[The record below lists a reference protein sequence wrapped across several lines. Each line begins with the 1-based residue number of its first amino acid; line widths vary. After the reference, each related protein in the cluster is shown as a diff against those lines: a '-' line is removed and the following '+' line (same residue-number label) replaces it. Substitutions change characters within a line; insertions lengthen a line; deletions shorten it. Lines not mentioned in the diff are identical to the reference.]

1 MDSMYP
7 AGPASVPAQLTA
19 PSAAYRRHAWLAM
32 LGLLGFVAI
41 YFALL
46 VWFGW
51 TAWRL
56 FAALVQGDGGNLIGN
71 GITGACAA
79 FLCLFMAKAL
89 IFKRRGAGGEDLELK
104 PADQP
109 ELFAF
114 LHRLADEAGAPRPHR
129 VFLSPRVNAG
139 VFYDLS
145 LLNLILPSKKNL
157 EIGLGL
163 VNVLN
168 LGELKAVLAHEF
180 GHFAQRTMAVGRWV
194 YVAQQIAAHIIAKR
208 DAFDDFL
215 RALSR
220 FDLRVAWVGWILSL
234 VVWSIRSLVEMVF
247 RLVVLAQRAL
257 SREMEYQADLV
268 AASLTGS
275 DALVH
280 ALHRL
285 GAADDAWSRTL
296 SFANREYANQ
306 RPVADLFAVQTRI
319 IEHLQRVFADAE
331 YGEPPRLP
339 DAGRD
344 QHRVFKSELAQ
355 PPQMWSTHPAN
366 SDRER
371 NIKRSYIACEIDTR
385 PALELL
391 RDAQALKER
400 ISREMIDSAEPL
412 APVPIADSLERVDR
426 DFDDLAL
433 DRRFR
438 GTYLGRSIVR
448 DYERPD
454 ELYHSVADAALDAQ
468 LAGLYPAEHGDA
480 LERLRELEAE
490 RATLDAL
497 RAGHLRAPGGVVRW
511 RGGEFP
517 AKQLPKV
524 LAELDAELAPLRE
537 QVRGHDRR
545 CRSVHLAAARALGGP
560 WEALLR
566 GQLAVLHYADH
577 SHADLQDANSLLV
590 NTYEVVTADRR
601 VSSDELNRLVAS
613 ANQLHRTLD
622 ALYAHAAQVRVD
634 SRIAARLGAA
644 DWAAALGEFRLPVA
658 DRDNIQQWL
667 GAIDTWVRGTVGPLA
682 ALRDAALESLLATED
697 EVARALRGGERGD
710 ADGMVAIAEAP
721 AVEVST
727 ADADAPE
734 RTGSAQA
741 SIAAVARDASEQ
753 AAFDQAI
760 AERVA
765 ADGDDASDYD
775 ADNARFARPT
785 DDAPAATPRDYTR
798 LKPGNGRKHQTKLG
812 WWDRFQ
818 TADGLLPS
826 ISRVAAAAGIVGAVL
841 FVGASVGMA
850 KLTVLNGL
858 AQAMRVEVDGRGY
871 DLPPLQNL
879 TVELADGGRHHVVAR
894 TADGAVVEEFDSDGP
909 THASHYVYNIA
920 SAAPLVE
927 WTAVYGPGGEVPE
940 NKLGAPRW
948 IASSA
953 DHIFEEPPKQIST
966 KGKGGSRRVLQGFAE
981 LPPSDQLELARDD
994 DEKRALI
1001 AAHAHWDAGD
1011 SRYLGEWLAR
1021 AAQLPDFSKLLEQRL
1036 RRAPTEVMSL
1046 RAEQEAAKGK
1056 PDYAQVCARHR
1067 ALSERTPDSADLRYI
1082 AVRCAPDDDAR
1093 DRAFAEGHARWPEH
1107 PWFAMAV
1114 GFDANERAQWRQA
1127 LPLLQQAAKL
1137 PQMTEWMSLEAAR
1150 TQRAIDGESAQ
1161 AAGAGSLDSRQLKTF
1176 LAIEQG
1182 AVPRQSPTWAYVAL
1196 KSGDLAA
1203 ALDVSK
1209 ASPEQH
1215 AHMLRM
1221 AAASDGAPAQM
1232 VQEALRQPNA
1242 AEPELASAWALAA
1255 LAEREHDAGAA
1266 RLREQAMR
1274 TDPEDSAKI
1283 AAFFDSVRRGGA
1295 VSTEQAER
1303 ALGKINPRSRGIAY
1317 ATAVVMLG
1325 RDCPRAWRDGAKR
1338 LLFAAERP
1346 YFS

>member
-1 MDSMYP
+1 
-7 AGPASVPAQLTA
+7 
-19 PSAAYRRHAWLAM
+19 M
-32 LGLLGFVAI
+32 LGLLGFVAV
-41 YFALL
+41 YFTLL

-56 FAALVQGDGGNLIGN
+56 FAALVQGDGGNVIGN
-71 GITGACAA
+71 LITGACAA
-79 FLCLFMAKAL
+79 FLCVFMAKAL

-104 PADQP
+104 PAEQP

-194 YVAQQIAAHIIAKR
+194 YVAQQVAGHIIAKR

-215 RALSR
+215 RGLSR
-220 FDLRVAWVGWILSL
+220 VDFRIAWVGWVLSL

-285 GAADDAWSRTL
+285 GAADDAWNRTL
-296 SFANREYANQ
+296 GFANREYANK
-306 RPVADLFAVQTRI
+306 RPVADLFAVQTRM
-319 IEHLQRVFADAE
+319 IEHLRRVFADAE
-331 YGEPPRLP
+331 YGEPPQLP
-339 DAGRD
+339 ADGRE

-371 NIKRSYIACEIDTR
+371 NLKRSYIACEIDPR
-385 PALELL
+385 PALSLL

-400 ISREMIDSAEPL
+400 ITREMIDSAEPL
-412 APVPIADSLERVDR
+412 APVPIAESLERVDR

-433 DRRFR
+433 NRRFR
-438 GTYLGRSIVR
+438 GTYLGRSTVR
-448 DYERPD
+448 DYDGPD
-454 ELYHSVADAALDAQ
+454 ELYYPVPADAALDAH
-468 LAGLYPAEHGDA
+468 LSGLYPAEHGDA

-490 RATLDAL
+490 RGTLEAL
-497 RAGHLRAPGGVVRW
+497 RDGHLRAPGGVVRW
-511 RGGEFP
+511 RGDELP

-524 LAELDAELAPLRE
+524 IAQLDGELAPLRE
-537 QVRGHDRR
+537 QVREHDRR

-577 SHADLQDANSLLV
+577 SHADLQDANHLLV

-613 ANQLHRTLD
+613 ANQLHRTLET
-622 ALYAHAAQVRVD
+622 LYAHAAQVRLD
-634 SRIAARLGAA
+634 RRIAEYLKAD
-644 DWAAALGEFRLPVA
+644 DWAGALGEFRLPPA

-682 ALRDAALESLLATED
+682 ALRDAALEALLATED
-697 EVARALRGGERGD
+697 EVARRRRGD
-710 ADGMVAIAEAP
+710 TDDERPVDTMIAAAP
-721 AVEVST
+721 AVGADAGLDAQTAVEPAAGAET
-727 ADADAPE
+727 ADTRFAPPSADAPA
-734 RTGSAQA
+734 SAPKEYA
-741 SIAAVARDASEQ
+741 
-753 AAFDQAI
+753 
-760 AERVA
+760 
-765 ADGDDASDYD
+765 
-775 ADNARFARPT
+775 
-785 DDAPAATPRDYTR
+785 R
-798 LKPGNGRKHQTKLG
+798 LKPGSARKRQTKLG

-818 TADGLLPS
+818 TADGLVPS
-826 ISRVAAAAGIVGAVL
+826 ISRVAAAGGIVGAVL
-841 FVGASVGMA
+841 FVGASVGVSQ
-850 KLTVLNGL
+850 LTVLNGL
-858 AQAMRVEVDGRGY
+858 ALPMRVDVDGRTF
-871 DLPPLQNL
+871 DVAPLQNV
-879 TVELADGGRHHVVAR
+879 TVDLADSARHHVIAR

-909 THASHYVYNIA
+909 GHASHYVYNIA

-927 WTAVYGPGGEVPE
+927 WTAAYGGYSDVPE

-948 IASSA
+948 TSSTA
-953 DHIFEEPPKQIST
+953 DHVFEEPPKQIST
-966 KGKGGSRRVLQGFAE
+966 KSGGGHRRVLQGFAD
-981 LPPSDQLELARDD
+981 LSPSDQLQLIDSAA
-994 DEKRALI
+994 EKNALI
-1001 AAHAHWDAGD
+1001 AAHARWDAGD
-1011 SRYLGEWLAR
+1011 SRHLAEWLS
-1021 AAQLPDFSKLLEQRL
+1021 AASSQPDFAKLVEARL

-1046 RAEQEAAKGK
+1046 RAEQDAAQGK
-1056 PDYAQVCARHR
+1056 PAYAEVCARHR
-1067 ALSERTPDSADLRYI
+1067 AASERKPDSADLRYV
-1082 AVRCAPDDDAR
+1082 AVRCAPDAPAR
-1093 DRAFAEGHARWPEH
+1093 DRAFDEGHARWPEH
-1107 PWFAMAV
+1107 GWFALAS
-1114 GFDANERAQWRQA
+1114 GYAANERGQWNQA
-1127 LPLLQQAAKL
+1127 LPLLRQAAKM
-1137 PQMTEWMSLEAAR
+1137 PQTNEWIEVDAAR
-1150 TQRAIDGESAQ
+1150 AQRAIMGE
-1161 AAGAGSLDSRQLKTF
+1161 AALLPAADSEQLKT
-1176 LAIEQG
+1176 LMAIETG
-1182 AVPRQSPTWAYVAL
+1182 SVPRESPTWGYVAL

-1203 ALDVSK
+1203 ALDALKTV
-1209 ASPEQH
+1209 PLQRPR
-1215 AHMLRM
+1215 MLRLV
-1221 AAASDGAPAQM
+1221 AASEGAPANAVAQ
-1232 VQEALRQPNA
+1232 ALGQAGTGDDDP
-1242 AEPELASAWALAA
+1242 ASAWPLAA
-1255 LAEREHDAGAA
+1255 LAEREHHDNAA
-1266 RLREQAMR
+1266 RLREEALR
-1274 TDPEDSAKI
+1274 TDPKEAAQI
-1283 AAFFDSVRRGGA
+1283 AAFFDAVRRGGA
-1295 VSTEQAER
+1295 ASAEQAER
-1303 ALGKINPRSRGIAY
+1303 ALGKVSPRSRGIAY

-1325 RDCPRAWRDGAKR
+1325 RDCPKVWRDGAKR

-1346 YFS
+1346 YFG

>member
-1 MDSMYP
+1 
-7 AGPASVPAQLTA
+7 
-19 PSAAYRRHAWLAM
+19 M

-71 GITGACAA
+71 GLTGACAA

-89 IFKRRGAGGEDLELK
+89 VFKRRGAGDEDMELK

-157 EIGLGL
+157 EIGLAL

-215 RALSR
+215 RGLSR
-220 FDLRVAWVGWILSL
+220 FDLRVAWVGWLLSL

-268 AASLTGS
+268 ACSLTGS

-285 GAADDAWSRTL
+285 GAADDAWTRAL
-296 SFANREYANQ
+296 DFANREYAAQ
-306 RPVADLFAVQTRI
+306 RPVADLFAVQTRM
-319 IEHLQRVFADAE
+319 IEHLRRVFADAE
-331 YGEPPRLP
+331 YGEPPQLP
-339 DAGRD
+339 ADGRER
-344 QHRVFKSELAQ
+344 HRVFKSELAQ

-371 NIKRSYIACEIDTR
+371 NIKRSYVACEIDPR
-385 PALELL
+385 PAMSLL

-400 ISREMIDSAEPL
+400 MSREMIDTAEPL
-412 APVPIADSLERVDR
+412 PAAPIADSLQRLDR
-426 DFDDLAL
+426 EFEDLTL
-433 DRRFR
+433 DRRYR

-448 DYERPD
+448 DYDRPD
-454 ELYHSVADAALDAQ
+454 ELYDAVAGDAALAAKLD
-468 LAGLYPAEHGDA
+468 GLYPHEHGQA
-480 LERLRELEAE
+480 LERLRELQAE
-490 RATLDAL
+490 RATLEAL
-497 RAGHLRAPGGVVRW
+497 QAGHLRAPGGVVRW
-511 RGGEFP
+511 RGEELP

-524 LAELDAELAPLRE
+524 LAQLDAELAPLRE
-537 QVRGHDRR
+537 QVREHDRR
-545 CRSVHLAAARALGGP
+545 CRSLHLAAARALGGP

-622 ALYAHAAQVRVD
+622 TLYAHAAQLRVD
-634 SRIAARLGAA
+634 RRIGERLGAA
-644 DWAAALGEFRLPVA
+644 DWAAALGEFKLPPA

-667 GAIDTWVRGTVGPLA
+667 GAIDTWVRGTAGPLA
-682 ALRDAALESLLATED
+682 ALRSAALESLLATED
-697 EVARALRGGERGD
+697 EVARQLRAGERG
-710 ADGMVAIAEAP
+710 ADEAP
-721 AVEVST
+721 AAAAAAPT
-727 ADADAPE
+727 ADGRAGDEAMALRPAPAE
-734 RTGSAQA
+734 PAT
-741 SIAAVARDASEQ
+741 IAAVARDAAEQ
-753 AAFDQAI
+753 AVFDAAL

-765 ADGDDASDYD
+765 ADTAAEHARYAPPSDDA
-775 ADNARFARPT
+775 AAA
-785 DDAPAATPRDYTR
+785 APREYTR

-818 TADGLLPS
+818 TADGLVPS
-826 ISRVAAAAGIVGAVL
+826 LSRVAAAGGIVGAVL

-850 KLTVLNGL
+850 KLTVVNGL
-858 AQAMRVEVDGRGY
+858 AQAVRVEIDGKT
-871 DLPPLQNL
+871 LELAPLQHATIDL
-879 TVELADGGRHHVVAR
+879 EDGGRHHVRAR
-894 TADGAVVEEFDSDGP
+894 TADGATVEEFDSDGP
-909 THASHYVYNIA
+909 SHASHFVYNVA
-920 SAAPLVE
+920 SATPLVE
-927 WTAVYGPGGEVPE
+927 WTAVYGSAGERPE
-940 NKLGAPRW
+940 NKLGTPRW
-948 IASSA
+948 TASSA
-953 DHIFEEPPKQIST
+953 DYVFEKPPERIS
-966 KGKGGSRRVLQGFAE
+966 GKGNGGTRRVLQGFAD
-981 LPPSDQLELARDD
+981 LSPSEQLELARDD
-994 DEKRALI
+994 DERRALI

-1021 AAQLPDFSKLLEQRL
+1021 AALSPGFDRLIGERL
-1036 RRAPTEVMSL
+1036 RRAPTEVMTL
-1046 RAEQEAAKGK
+1046 RAEQESTKGK
-1056 PDYAQVCARHR
+1056 PGYAEVCARHR

-1093 DRAFAEGHARWPEH
+1093 DRAFAAGHARWPEH
-1107 PWFAMAV
+1107 AWFAMAV
-1114 GFDANERAQWRQA
+1114 GFDANERGQWRQA
-1127 LPLLQQAAKL
+1127 LPLLRQAAKQ
-1137 PQMTEWMSLEAAR
+1137 PQMAEWMGVEAAR
-1150 TQRAIDGESAQ
+1150 TQRAIEGESAQ
-1161 AAGAGSLDSRQLKTF
+1161 LQADGSNQLRTL

-1182 AVPRQSPTWAYVAL
+1182 EIPRQSPAWAYVAL

-1203 ALDVSK
+1203 ALDASK
-1209 ASPEQH
+1209 ASPEQR
-1215 AHMLRM
+1215 AHLLRM

-1232 VQEALRQPNA
+1232 VAQALRQPGA

-1266 RLREQAMR
+1266 QRRAEAMLA
-1274 TDPEDSAKI
+1274 DPEDSAKI
-1283 AAFFDSVRRGGA
+1283 AAFFDAVRRGGA
-1295 VSTEQAER
+1295 GATAEAER

-1317 ATAVVMLG
+1317 STAVVMLG
-1325 RDCPRAWRDGAKR
+1325 RDCPQAWREGAKR
-1338 LLFAAERP
+1338 LLFSAERP
-1346 YFS
+1346 YFG

>member
-32 LGLLGFVAI
+32 LGLLDFVAI

-622 ALYAHAAQVRVD
+622 ALYAHAAQVRMD
-634 SRIAARLGAA
+634 SRIATRLGAA

-697 EVARALRGGERGD
+697 EVARALRGGERED

-765 ADGDDASDYD
+765 ADGNDASDYD
-775 ADNARFARPT
+775 ADNARFARPS
-785 DDAPAATPRDYTR
+785 DDAPAAAPRDYTR

-966 KGKGGSRRVLQGFAE
+966 KGNGGSRRVLQGFAG
-981 LPPSDQLELARDD
+981 LSPSDQLQLARDD
-994 DEKRALI
+994 ADKHALI
-1001 AAHAHWDAGD
+1001 AAHVRWDAGD
-1011 SRYLGEWLAR
+1011 SRHIAEWLTLAAR
-1021 AAQLPDFSKLLEQRL
+1021 QPDAAALIGARL
-1036 RRAPTEVMSL
+1036 QRAPAEVIAL
-1046 RAEQEAAKGK
+1046 RAEQDASEGK
-1056 PDYAQVCARHR
+1056 PARAEVCARHN
-1067 ALSERTPDSADLRYI
+1067 ALSERAPQSPDLRYI
-1082 AVRCAPDDDAR
+1082 ALRCAPDNDER
-1093 DRAFAEGHARWPEH
+1093 DRAFAAGHARWPEH
-1107 PWFAMAV
+1107 GWFALAA
-1114 GFDANERAQWRQA
+1114 GHAANERGQWDQA
-1127 LPLLQQAAKL
+1127 LPLLRQAAKM
-1137 PQMTEWMSLEAAR
+1137 PQANEWLATEVAR
-1150 TQRAIDGESAQ
+1150 TQRAIDGD
-1161 AAGAGSLDSRQLKTF
+1161 AARLDASGSGQLQTL

-1182 AVPRQSPTWAYVAL
+1182 TVPRESPHWAFVAL
-1196 KSGDLAA
+1196 KSGDLARALQA
-1203 ALDVSK
+1203 ANGAGDTRAYL
-1209 ASPEQH
+1209 QR
-1215 AHMLRM
+1215 LI
-1221 AAASDGAPAQM
+1221 AASEGAPADAVAQ
-1232 VQEALRQPNA
+1232 ALAQSDQP
-1242 AEPELASAWALAA
+1242 EEDPASAWALAA
-1255 LAEREHDAGAA
+1255 LAERERDAGAA
-1266 RLREQAMR
+1266 HRRENAMR
-1274 TDPEDSAKI
+1274 ADPEDAARI
-1283 AAFFDSVRRGGA
+1283 AAFFDAVRRGGSA
-1295 VSTEQAER
+1295 SAEQAER

-1325 RDCPRAWRDGAKR
+1325 RDCPQAWRDGAKR

-1346 YFS
+1346 YFG

>member
-19 PSAAYRRHAWLAM
+19 PTAAYRRHAWLAM
-32 LGLLGFVAI
+32 LGLLGFVAV

-56 FAALVQGDGGNLIGN
+56 FAALAQGN
-71 GITGACAA
+71 GDNFIANGLTGACAA
-79 FLCLFMAKAL
+79 FLCVFMAKAL
-89 IFKRRGAGGEDLELK
+89 VFKRRGAGDEDLELK

-180 GHFAQRTMAVGRWV
+180 GHFAQRSMAVGRWV

-215 RALSR
+215 RGLSR
-220 FDLRVAWVGWILSL
+220 FDLRVAWVGWLLSL

-285 GAADDAWSRTL
+285 GAADDAWTRTL
-296 SFANREYANQ
+296 RFANREYANQ
-306 RPVADLFAVQTRI
+306 RPVADLFAVQSRI
-319 IEHLQRVFADAE
+319 IEHLRRVFADAE
-331 YGEPPRLP
+331 YGEPPQLP
-339 DAGRD
+339 ADGRE

-371 NIKRSYIACEIDTR
+371 NLKRSYVACEIDPR
-385 PALELL
+385 PALSLL

-400 ISREMIDSAEPL
+400 ISRDMIDSAEPL
-412 APVPIADSLERVDR
+412 PPAPIEETLERVDR

-433 DRRFR
+433 DRRYR

-448 DYERPD
+448 DYDRAD
-454 ELYHSVADAALDAQ
+454 ELYYAVPADAALDAH
-468 LAGLYPAEHGDA
+468 LSGLYPAEHGDA
-480 LERLRELEAE
+480 LERLRELESE
-490 RATLDAL
+490 RGTLEAL
-497 RAGHLRAPGGVVRW
+497 REGHLRAPGGVVRW
-511 RGGEFP
+511 RGDELP

-524 LAELDAELAPLRE
+524 IAQIDGELAPLRK
-537 QVRGHDRR
+537 QVREHDRR

-577 SHADLQDANSLLV
+577 SHADVLDANHLMV

-613 ANQLHRTLD
+613 ANQLHRTLQT
-622 ALYAHAAQVRVD
+622 LYAHAGQVRLDRRIAGHLKADDWAQV
-634 SRIAARLGAA
+634 
-644 DWAAALGEFRLPVA
+644 LGEFNLPPA

-667 GAIDTWVRGTVGPLA
+667 GAIDTWVRGTAGPLA
-682 ALRDAALESLLATED
+682 GLRDAALEALLATED
-697 EVARALRGGERGD
+697 EVARELRGGERD
-710 ADGMVAIAEAP
+710 
-721 AVEVST
+721 
-727 ADADAPE
+727 DADA
-734 RTGSAQA
+734 QMQ
-741 SIAAVARDASEQ
+741 IAAAPDAVAHDDAG
-753 AAFDQAI
+753 
-760 AERVA
+760 VA
-765 ADGDDASDYD
+765 AASVAHESMSESA
-775 ADNARFARPT
+775 ADHAKRRFAAT
-785 DDAPAATPRDYTR
+785 TADSAATAPQDYAR
-798 LKPGNGRKHQTKLG
+798 LKPGSARKRQTKLG

-826 ISRVAAAAGIVGAVL
+826 LSRVAAAGGIVGAVL
-841 FVGASVGMA
+841 FVGASVGVA

-858 AQAMRVEVDGRGY
+858 AQAMRVEVDGRTF
-871 DLPPLQNL
+871 DVPPLQNV
-879 TVELADGGRHHVVAR
+879 TVDLADASRHRVVAR
-894 TADGAVVEEFDSDGP
+894 TADGATVEEFDSDGP
-909 THASHYVYNIA
+909 AHASHYVYNIA

-927 WTAVYGPGGEVPE
+927 WTAVYGAVAEVPE
-940 NKLGAPRW
+940 NKLGTPRW

-953 DHIFEEPPKQIST
+953 DHIFERPPEQIST
-966 KGKGGSRRVLQGFAE
+966 KGEGGRRRVLQGFAE
-981 LPPSDQLELARDD
+981 LSPSDQLALAGSD
-994 DEKRALI
+994 DERHALI
-1001 AAHAHWDAGD
+1001 ATHLRWDAGD
-1011 SRYLGEWLAR
+1011 SRYLAEWLSLAVRQPDAAGLIGAR
-1021 AAQLPDFSKLLEQRL
+1021 LQ
-1036 RRAPTEVMSL
+1036 RAPAEVIAL
-1046 RAEQEAAKGK
+1046 RAEQDAAKGK
-1056 PDYAQVCARHR
+1056 PGHAEVCARHR
-1067 ALSERTPDSADLRYI
+1067 ALSARTPDSADLSYI
-1082 AVRCAPDDDAR
+1082 ALRCAPDDEAR
-1093 DRAFAEGHARWPEH
+1093 DRAFAAGHARWPEH
-1107 PWFAMAV
+1107 GWFALAA
-1114 GFDANERAQWRQA
+1114 GHAANERAQWNQA
-1127 LPLLQQAAKL
+1127 LPLLQQAAKM
-1137 PQMTEWMSLEAAR
+1137 PQAREWLALEVAR
-1150 TQRAIDGESAQ
+1150 TQRAIGGESA
-1161 AAGAGSLDSRQLKTF
+1161 ALESGDSSQLQT
-1176 LAIEQG
+1176 LLEIERG
-1182 AVPRQSPTWAYVAL
+1182 AVPRESPHWAFVAL
-1196 KSGDLAA
+1196 KSGDLARAQQA
-1203 ALDVSK
+1203 ADG
-1209 ASPEQH
+1209 A
-1215 AHMLRM
+1215 AGLRDYLQRM
-1221 AAASDGAPAQM
+1221 VAASEGAPADAVAQ
-1232 VQEALRQPNA
+1232 ALAQKDQADEDP
-1242 AEPELASAWALAA
+1242 ASAWALAA

-1266 RLREQAMR
+1266 RRRENAMR
-1274 TDPEDSAKI
+1274 ADPDDAARI
-1283 AAFFDSVRRGGA
+1283 AAFFDAVRSGGA
-1295 VSTEQAER
+1295 GASAQAER
-1303 ALGKINPRSRGIAY
+1303 ALGNVGPRSRGIAY
-1317 ATAVVMLG
+1317 AAAVVMLG
-1325 RDCPRAWRDGAKR
+1325 RDCPQRWRDGAKR
-1338 LLFAAERP
+1338 LLFATERP
-1346 YFS
+1346 YFG